1 MFSYMKGR
9 ITCENINYFIGVL
22 NSVVKQ
28 KYSVVNL
35 KRKDVK
41 RKDLIQY
48 NSWKILGEEY
58 KMTGKY
64 SIQKIN
70 YSTIYLILQTG
81 CLKYKFDLTKLSK
94 DLVNT
99 IDFIC

>member
-28 KYSVVNL
+28 KYSIVNL

-58 KMTGKY
+58 KMTG
-64 SIQKIN
+64 
-70 YSTIYLILQTG
+70 
-81 CLKYKFDLTKLSK
+81 TKHEL
-94 DLVNT
+94 L
-99 IDFIC
+99 FISF